1 MRTASQQKRSEEF
14 FAVTTT
20 AKNSVHKRGSN
31 CMQTQFA
38 GSNWMQTQ
46 FAGSNCMQTQFAK
59 AVGTTISPEMIWA
72 LICSTSALSSSE
84 TCWVIVSSP

>member
-1 MRTASQQKRSEEF
+1 MRTTAQQKRNEEF

-20 AKNSVHKRGSN
+20 AKNSVPKR
-31 CMQTQFA
+31 